1 MKKILLPLIF
11 CFFMVSCASTRKSVH
26 HSCTSV
32 TNTQSE
38 ENSNQ
43 KTEKVVDTT
52 KTESGKITITEIEFY
67 PPINNCGN
75 QEKDTVNNI
84 INNGNSKAE
93 SPKETNV
100 GDIYLPNVGSIQ
112 NAAIKSIKQTT
123 IESNLEQKGESKET
137 NENDTSKS
145 EAVIS
150 KTSQSGVEETT
161 PAPDPYRWRYI
172 FYILLVVSIW
182 LLYLKR
188 VPILNWIKTIL
199 SGIRRIF

>member
-11 CFFMVSCASTRKSVH
+11 CFFMISCASTRKSVH
-26 HSCTSV
+26 NSCTNV
-32 TNTQSE
+32 TNSQSE
-38 ENSNQ
+38 ESSNQ

-52 KTESGKITITEIEFY
+52 KTENGKITITEIEFY
-67 PPINNCGN
+67 PPTNNCDN
-75 QEKDTVNNI
+75 QGKDTVNNI
-84 INNGNSKAE
+84 ATDGNSKADK
-93 SPKETNV
+93 PKETNV
-100 GDIYLPNVGSIQ
+100 GNIHLPNVGSIQ

-145 EAVIS
+145 EAVVS
-150 KTSQSGVEETT
+150 KTSQSSVEETM

>member
-1 MKKILLPLIF
+1 MKKILLPLVF
-11 CFFMVSCASTRKSVH
+11 AFFMISCASTRKSVQ
-26 HSCTSV
+26 HSCTNV
-32 TNTQSE
+32 TNTESS

-67 PPINNCGN
+67 PPTDNCET
-75 QEKDTVNNI
+75 QDKDTVNNI
-84 INNGNSKAE
+84 ATNGDSKADK
-93 SPKETNV
+93 PKATNV
-100 GDIYLPNVGSIQ
+100 GDIHLPNVGSIQ

-150 KTSQSGVEETT
+150 KTSQSSVEETT

>member
-1 MKKILLPLIF
+1 MKKIILPLLF

-26 HSCTSV
+26 TSCTSV
-32 TNTQSE
+32 TNTESS

-43 KTEKVVDTT
+43 KTESVVDTT

-67 PPINNCGN
+67 PPTNDLTDG
-75 QEKDTVNNI
+75 EDTVNNI
-84 INNGNSKAE
+84 TTSDETKVKNSKA
-93 SPKETNV
+93 TNV
-100 GDIYLPNVGSIQ
+100 GDIYLPNVGSIK

-123 IESNLEQKGESKET
+123 IESELEQKGESKET
-137 NENDTSKS
+137 NESDKSKS
-145 EAVIS
+145 ESIIS
-150 KTSQSGVEETT
+150 KTSQFGVEEIT